1 MLSTAT
7 AEGIASLGRGF
18 DVSEKGY
25 TNMNVPDFIKD
36 YDIDDAFTLLS
47 KEPRHA

>member
-7 AEGIASLGRGF
+7 AEGIASLGRGS

-25 TNMNVPDFIKD
+25 TFLILSK